1 MSRAARCDSLPGDV
15 DVARLIL
22 DYVQALVWPALVV
35 LVVIRF
41 RRGIGDFL
49 GRIAGESQEFSASG
63 FGLEITAKFQEEL
76 ANLAEQ
82 SESIDPAELRESVK
96 RTARE
101 LGRDQFRALTS
112 NFLELPVRVR
122 REVARE
128 IGHFAETMELDDL
141 LEFARSPHGG
151 ERLGAAIGL
160 RVHMQKSERAR
171 KDPRVLAAIRELL
184 NDRLSLVRYRAV
196 EALRAVPQL
205 VPEFAEDVSGLAE
218 TDDNSDV
225 RDMARKALARAGA

>member
-1 MSRAARCDSLPGDV
+1 MSLAAPCDSLRGDV

-35 LVVIRF
+35 LVVVRF

-82 SESIDPAELRESVK
+82 SESLDPAELRESVK
-96 RTARE
+96 RTSQE

-112 NFLELPVRVR
+112 NFLELSIRVR

-128 IGHFAETMELDDL
+128 IGHFAETMEVDDL
-141 LEFARSPHGG
+141 LEFARSQHGG

-160 RVHMQKSERAR
+160 RVHMQKSEQAR
-171 KDPRVLAAIRELL
+171 EDPRVLATIRELL
-184 NDRLSLVRYRAV
+184 SDRLSLVRYRAV
-196 EALRAVPQL
+196 EALRAAPQL
-205 VPEFAEDVSGLAE
+205 VPELAEDVTRLAE
-218 TDDNSDV
+218 TDDNSEV
-225 RDMARKALARAGA
+225 RSMARKALTRAGV